1 MPCSLPSYDILST
14 YLLSK
19 ETRSLN
25 VLYKEQTVHHDIS
38 IYDTTTFSD
47 EKGSFRILEF
57 SNQAMQGAMDL
68 AHPDRILFEYPR
80 AMIHLMQ
87 VNAPS
92 FERVFLI
99 GHGIGTIASHLREKR
114 FTVAELDE
122 HVVALSRRYFGY
134 NQDNVHIGDGR
145 QLLSNE
151 PPRTYDYILVDA
163 FTDKGTPLPLTSLTF
178 FQIAQ
183 TKLDEGGAI
192 LLNLMGKGE
201 HDPLLAAIHTTL
213 SEVFNYVKAFALP
226 SEGRRD
232 LQNIILMGQNKP
244 ITCHMRHMAGFVEIE
259 PAYGHILMDEA

>member
-1 MPCSLPSYDILST
+1 M
-14 YLLSK
+14 
-19 ETRSLN
+19 N
-25 VLYKEQTVHHDIS
+25 VLYREQTAHHDIS
-38 IYDTTTFSD
+38 IYDTTTFAD
-47 EKGSFRILEF
+47 EKGSFRVLEF

-68 AHPDRILFEYPR
+68 AQPDRLLFEYPR
-80 AMIHLMQ
+80 AMIHLMG
-87 VNAPS
+87 VNAPQY
-92 FERVFLI
+92 ERVFLI
-99 GHGIGTIASHLREKR
+99 GHGIGTIASHLKEKR

-122 HVVALSRRYFGY
+122 HIVALSRRYFGY
-134 NQDNVHIGDGR
+134 NQDNVRIGDGR
-145 QLLSNE
+145 QLLGNE
-151 PPRTYDYILVDA
+151 PSRTYDYILVDA

-183 TKLDEGGAI
+183 DKLDEGGAI

-213 SEVFNYVKAFALP
+213 SEVFHYVKAFALP

-259 PAYGHILMDEA
+259 PGYGHILMDEA